1 MDDTGDVRLGDV
13 VDLVDEFAT
22 DVVSSKLTID
32 DDSGDAQAYLEEACT
47 AASTGHCR
55 RIFKAECGTTQNNG
69 KAA

>member
-32 DDSGDAQAYLEEACT
+32 DDSGDAQAYLEEL
-47 AASTGHCR
+47 HR
-55 RIFKAECGTTQNNG
+55 G
-69 KAA
+69 KHGALPAQI